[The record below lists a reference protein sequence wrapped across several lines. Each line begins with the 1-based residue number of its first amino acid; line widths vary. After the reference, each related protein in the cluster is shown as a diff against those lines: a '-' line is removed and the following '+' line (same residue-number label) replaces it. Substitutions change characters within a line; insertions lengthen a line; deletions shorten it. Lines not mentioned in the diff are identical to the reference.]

1 MVSHTEAM
9 GWKRS
14 PADVPG
20 SASRGRRKKSRGAH
34 GAPRSTVVLVVA
46 ALVVSLM
53 PTTTAA
59 GETLPPAPDAS
70 AVPEMGEYPESDFS
84 EAAAELPT
92 ELVAAVERDLGLSP
106 EQYLAQAAA
115 AADASDLV
123 EYLAAEGIDAS
134 DRVLDG
140 TTLTIGVD
148 SAAEAAVVE
157 QVGAVAVIGE
167 VAPPVPSIDDVIFE
181 PAADVYGGDAITW
194 SSGSSGFRCSVG
206 ANGTNA
212 SGQPE
217 LVTAGH
223 CTSSTLGNSGLYRH
237 VSVSAPGFS
246 PSGTSVNLGTPRAGS
261 FQAGGGYDVG
271 LLTVTQPGFTTGPTV
286 TTYSGGQGS
295 RTGGLLTVRD
305 TIIPTT
311 GSPICKSGSTTG
323 WTCGQIVDD
332 LRSNLE
338 VGDCRQGSCYLVDAI
353 LTNVCMIAGD
363 SGGSAMV
370 GAAFVGVNSA
380 SGFIVPD
387 GYSGTPAQFCASSVG
402 KLSAMAIMRHNPGVR
417 TIESLYTTSWEPTV
431 RVDPPMVTLPPTY
444 TSGAS
449 LTVSGRISNVTPRTR
464 IEVTVNGLMT
474 TVTPDPSTGA
484 WSANVGVISDPSVEV
499 IAQARWGLRSISAPR
514 GYDAIDGRRWI
525 PQQLEIERIA
535 GTDRYDVA
543 IALAQRAYPGPA
555 RPTTVYVVNGGDFP
569 DALGA
574 GSAAAATG
582 GIVMLVETG
591 SLAAKIRTELQRLS
605 PQRVVIVGGPAS
617 VSETVR
623 SSLQSALPSATV
635 SRISG
640 QTRFDVSLNVMNHI
654 IETGGPR
661 AFDASTNLYVANGY
675 NYPDALVA
683 GAAGSSPQS
692 SRGISPVLT
701 IAGPESSLPA
711 ATRTAIENFGFSTI
725 MVAGGPGSVTTGIEN
740 QLRSIVGTS
749 NVERL
754 GGLTRFDAARSVA
767 NDAYPDTADTV
778 FLTTGFNFPDAL
790 AGAPLAGLM
799 DAPMF
804 SVETTCVPRG
814 VLTDIERLQPTRI
827 ILLGGTGTLTPAVEA
842 LTPCP

>member
-1 MVSHTEAM
+1 
-9 GWKRS
+9 
-14 PADVPG
+14 
-20 SASRGRRKKSRGAH
+20 
-34 GAPRSTVVLVVA
+34 
-46 ALVVSLM
+46 M

-59 GETLPPAPDAS
+59 GETLPPTPDAS
-70 AVPEMGEYPESDFS
+70 AIPEMGEYPESDFI

-181 PAADVYGGDAITW
+181 PAADVYGGDAITF
-194 SSGSSGFRCSVG
+194 STGAGGGRCSVG
-206 ANGTNA
+206 ANGTNS

-217 LVTAGH
+217 FVTAGH
-223 CTSSTLGNSGLYRH
+223 CAGSGLYRH
-237 VSVSAPGFS
+237 VSVTAPGFA
-246 PSGTSVNLGTPRAGS
+246 PSGTSLNVGTPRAGS

-271 LLTVTQPGFTTGPTV
+271 LVTVTQSGFTTGPTV
-286 TTYSGGQGS
+286 TTYSGGQGA

-332 LRSNLE
+332 LRSNLQ
-338 VGDCRQGSCYLVDAI
+338 VGIDCSQEPCYQVDAI
-353 LTNVCMIAGD
+353 LTNVCMLPGD

-380 SGFIVPD
+380 SAFGPIPEG
-387 GYSGTPAQFCASSVG
+387 GYAGTPAQLCASSVNKFSG
-402 KLSAMAIMRHNPGVR
+402 MAIMRHNPGVR
-417 TIESLYTTSWEPTV
+417 TVETRYGTSWEPTV
-431 RVDPPMVTLPPTY
+431 LVDSPSITLPPAY
-444 TSGAS
+444 TSGAAFS
-449 LTVSGRISNVTPRTR
+449 VSGAITNVTPRTR
-464 IEVTVNGLMT
+464 IEVKVNGVSR
-474 TVTPDPSTGA
+474 TVVLDTVTGA
-484 WSANVGVISDPSVEV
+484 WSASIPAVTGSTVVV
-499 IAQARWGLRSISAPR
+499 TVQARWGQRSVAPVDR
-514 GYDAIDGRRWI
+514 FVATDGGAFVVR
-525 PQQLEIERIA
+525 PLTIERIA

-701 IAGPESSLPA
+701 VAGPESSLPA

-725 MVAGGPGSVTTGIEN
+725 MVAGGTGSVTMGIEN

-754 GGLTRFDAARSVA
+754 GGLTRFDAARRVA
-767 NDAYPDTADTV
+767 NDAYPTTADTV